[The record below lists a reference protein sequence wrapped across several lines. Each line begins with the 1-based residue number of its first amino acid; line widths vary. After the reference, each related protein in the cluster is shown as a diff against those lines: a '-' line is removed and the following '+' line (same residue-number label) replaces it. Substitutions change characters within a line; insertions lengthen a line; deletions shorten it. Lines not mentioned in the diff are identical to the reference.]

1 MNTQEAKLI
10 LRSYRPE
17 SAEAGD
23 AHYVEA
29 LGMVETDAELR
40 AWFEREQEFNRMLV
54 AGQEQ
59 IAVPAGLR
67 ERLLTARSRPVWRRP
82 AWWGVAAAFV
92 VLGAIAAVV
101 WPRPQQ
107 PVANSA
113 LAAFVLADAQHP
125 KTHGGHGAE
134 EAAFKAS
141 LKQTTTRLGTQS
153 PDFPSLRES
162 GCRTLQHDG
171 RDVLE
176 VCFKRNGAG
185 LHFYIA
191 RREDFPA
198 LVAGSTPVVVDN
210 PAGHLVV
217 WADQA
222 YLYIVV
228 TNLERAQ
235 LEKLL

>member
-1 MNTQEAKLI
+1 M
-10 LRSYRPE
+10 
-17 SAEAGD
+17 
-23 AHYVEA
+23 
-29 LGMVETDAELR
+29 
-40 AWFEREQEFNRMLV
+40 
-54 AGQEQ
+54 
-59 IAVPAGLR
+59 
-67 ERLLTARSRPVWRRP
+67 
-82 AWWGVAAAFV
+82 AAAFV
-92 VLGAIAAVV
+92 VLGAVAAVV

-107 PVANSA
+107 SVVDSS
-113 LAAFVLADAQHP
+113 LAAFALDDAQHP

-141 LKQTTTRLGTQS
+141 LKQTTTRLSTQA

-162 GCRTLQHDG
+162 GCRTLKHDG

-176 VCFKRNGAG
+176 VCFKRNNAG

-198 LVAGSTPVVVDN
+198 LAAGSTPIVVDN
-210 PAGHLVV
+210 PAGNLVV
-217 WADQA
+217 WADNA

-228 TNLERAQ
+228 TKLERAQ